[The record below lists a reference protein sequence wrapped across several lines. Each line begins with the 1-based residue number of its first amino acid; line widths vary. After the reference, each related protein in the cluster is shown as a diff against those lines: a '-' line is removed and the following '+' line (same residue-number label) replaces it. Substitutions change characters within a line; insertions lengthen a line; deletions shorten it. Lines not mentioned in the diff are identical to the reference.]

1 VVSKKFITET
11 ELEQIK
17 QQRGEAADDESAGSM
32 KPLAEIL
39 RENKARK
46 DEEFKNVWKSMKTGK
61 NRPLDEDELDH
72 LNKLAQGEASK
83 EMERRR
89 EEELELEEFR
99 RQAQA
104 AQAGPCA
111 IGPAPPP
118 PTLTLKRS
126 APAPMVKPFLK
137 IIKQKEGAVKRIEE
151 PAPIKPKDV
160 DENKGGGLAGLL
172 ANYIDEDDDSD
183 DNY

>member
-1 VVSKKFITET
+1 VVNKKFITET
-11 ELEQIK
+11 ELEHIK
-17 QQRGEAADDESAGSM
+17 QQRGGATDDESAGSM

-46 DEEFKNVWKSMKTGK
+46 DEEFKNMWKSMKTGK

-89 EEELELEEFR
+89 EEELELEDFR

-104 AQAGPCA
+104 AQEGPSA
-111 IGPAPPP
+111 VGPAPPP
-118 PTLTLKRS
+118 PTLSRKRS
-126 APAPMVKPFLK
+126 APAPIVKPLLR
-137 IIKQKEGAVKRIEE
+137 IIKQKEGAVRKEVEE
-151 PAPIKPKDV
+151 PAPSKPKDM
-160 DENKGGGLAGLL
+160 DENKAGGLAELL
-172 ANYIDEDDDSD
+172 ADYGDEDDS
-183 DNY
+183 